1 MAEKQ
6 AARRIALANAGRI
19 DPDSISDYKEAG
31 GFSALRR
38 ALERKPEELFQEVI
52 DSGLQGRGGAGFPT
66 GVKEKLTEESIC
78 AACGPK
84 YVVCNADEGEPGTFK
99 DRAIMEQDPHL
110 MVEGLIISAYAIGA
124 EQAYIYIRG
133 EYSESIRRVQ
143 KAVENCYA
151 AGYLGSDI
159 LGSGFTLEAEIRLG
173 AGSYLCGEELT
184 LLESLEGKRGYPRIK
199 PPYPAEYGLFGAPTL
214 INNVETFAHIPYVV
228 RHGAD
233 SYRKLGTEDSPGTK
247 IFTVSGDVAAPG
259 YYETELGV
267 TLRQLIDEHCGGMKE
282 GRSFKAA
289 LVGGAAGSLVSGELL
304 DVPLGY
310 KSLKEYGAI
319 LGSGAVI
326 VFDETRDLAEPLRDV
341 MEFFRHESCGKCV
354 PCRIGTAVLLELAE
368 ELRDAP
374 AGSRSGLLDR
384 MEREA
389 QYMDATS
396 LCPLGKSPILS
407 LGTAQRFFGAR
418 L

>member
-1 MAEKQ
+1 
-6 AARRIALANAGRI
+6 
-19 DPDSISDYKEAG
+19 
-31 GFSALRR
+31 
-38 ALERKPEELFQEVI
+38 
-52 DSGLQGRGGAGFPT
+52 
-66 GVKEKLTEESIC
+66 
-78 AACGPK
+78 
-84 YVVCNADEGEPGTFK
+84 
-99 DRAIMEQDPHL
+99 
-110 MVEGLIISAYAIGA
+110 
-124 EQAYIYIRG
+124 
-133 EYSESIRRVQ
+133 
-143 KAVENCYA
+143 
-151 AGYLGSDI
+151 
-159 LGSGFTLEAEIRLG
+159 
-173 AGSYLCGEELT
+173 
-184 LLESLEGKRGYPRIK
+184 
-199 PPYPAEYGLFGAPTL
+199 
-214 INNVETFAHIPYVV
+214 
-228 RHGAD
+228 
-233 SYRKLGTEDSPGTK
+233 
-247 IFTVSGDVAAPG
+247 
-259 YYETELGV
+259 
-267 TLRQLIDEHCGGMKE
+267 
-282 GRSFKAA
+282 
-289 LVGGAAGSLVSGELL
+289 VGGAAGSLVSGELL